1 MKAFALFYLLVLGS
15 RAQFTGRLHG
25 VNYSLRIGPDWTFG
39 AERCK
44 SRDRITSELTTLKFD
59 MTDNVRV
66 FSMTDC
72 DTAGTM
78 LELTQDV
85 DMGLWLGIWVGPNGT
100 VFEDE
105 RARLLQLLQTHSFA
119 NVLGIHVSSEAIYRE
134 EITPE
139 EAISLHSTIKDDLA
153 AAGLQDIPVTISDII
168 DTNIE
173 FPELI
178 QVDPNVVTFNMFP
191 FWERT
196 VDINGAADYMDSRIQ
211 RIEQLAGGR
220 QIIITETGW
229 ADGGVN
235 DDSNVADPA
244 SQAKWFRDFLC
255 LANERGWQYFW
266 FTSFDSDWRRV
277 NEQTPDDVEGRF
289 GTYNWHDLAW
299 KNHRLT

>member
-1 MKAFALFYLLVLGS
+1 MRQRDGECRNTTILFVPRLHNTDHVQLHPETTNERRTGKAHNHNIIDSTNISKTRTIMKAFALFYLLVLGS

-153 AAGLQDIPVTISDII
+153 AAGLQDIPVTI
-168 DTNIE
+168 
-173 FPELI
+173 
-178 QVDPNVVTFNMFP
+178 
-191 FWERT
+191 
-196 VDINGAADYMDSRIQ
+196 
-211 RIEQLAGGR
+211 
-220 QIIITETGW
+220 
-229 ADGGVN
+229 
-235 DDSNVADPA
+235 
-244 SQAKWFRDFLC
+244 
-255 LANERGWQYFW
+255 
-266 FTSFDSDWRRV
+266 
-277 NEQTPDDVEGRF
+277 
-289 GTYNWHDLAW
+289 
-299 KNHRLT
+299 